1 MEGYLPVRRF
11 WVDER
16 GATAIEYGLICGMIA
31 LVVIAIAGA
40 GGGLSV
46 TYDKLKEIIS
56 ALGGGANNSGG

>member
-1 MEGYLPVRRF
+1 MQRYLPVRRF

-40 GGGLSV
+40 GGGLAV
-46 TYDKLKEIIS
+46 TYNKLVAIIE
-56 ALGGGANNSGG
+56 ALGGSGNNSG

>member
-1 MEGYLPVRRF
+1 MQRYLPVRRF
-11 WVDER
+11 WVDES

-46 TYDKLKEIIS
+46 TYNKLVAIIV
-56 ALGGGANNSGG
+56 ALGGSGNNSGG